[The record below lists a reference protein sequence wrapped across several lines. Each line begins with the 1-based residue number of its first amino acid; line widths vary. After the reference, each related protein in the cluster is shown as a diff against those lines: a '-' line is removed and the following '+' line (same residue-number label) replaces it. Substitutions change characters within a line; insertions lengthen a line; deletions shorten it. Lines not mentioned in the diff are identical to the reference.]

1 MTSEDVIKL
10 ESSYNTNVKIVFDL
24 PYNTHRCLIEPITG
38 RRHLRIILMKRFMS
52 FVSQIKKSTKQIP
65 KQMLRI
71 IREDVRSTTGSNL
84 RSILQQ
90 TQKVHVDH
98 LQTSDVL
105 QLEYHPVQD
114 EDKWKIHIIKEI
126 LSVKSNTL
134 EVKEFDDEDLSD
146 ILNHLCSE

>member
-1 MTSEDVIKL
+1 MYGYDQ
-10 ESSYNTNVKIVFDL
+10 
-24 PYNTHRCLIEPITG
+24 G
-38 RRHLRIILMKRFMS
+38 LRS
-52 FVSQIKKSTKQIP
+52 CSPKSTLQKASPGRSSNHLHQTFAGN
-65 KQMLRI
+65 LI

-134 EVKEFDDEDLSD
+134 EVDEFNDEDLSD